1 MIGLATDSLFTCHPS
16 FSHIGEEQSYRV
28 GEAFGRPARW
38 VRMIV
43 KTLRMRLIL
52 AAVPLITLAPAGFA
66 FAQDA
71 ATLPADAPS
80 ERPIAIAKQAVTDPA
95 SRVVYA
101 KAGWRVVWSARN
113 SEAFDRVLADRARH
127 GLDRIAFLADPVGN
141 DDVAR
146 TKAALEYAGALSQGR
161 VDPASLHEVYTLPR
175 PKSDLAAGLTR
186 ALAKGDLAAWFDGLA
201 PQDAEYKALSEA
213 YLAFSAKA
221 TVATPVQA
229 IPSGVIRVGNRD
241 ARVATIVEQLVE
253 SGYLPTVTDPG
264 SVAADPLAP
273 ASPIA
278 LSHAPS
284 TAAPMLYTQA
294 MADALKGLQTDY
306 GIAADGIV
314 GPETLKVLNL
324 GAGDRARALAVGLE
338 RRRWLT
344 RTPPATR
351 IDVNTAAAQLRY
363 YRDGAVVDQR
373 KVIVGEPGRETPALS
388 SPIYRLV
395 ANPTWTV
402 PKSIQ
407 NGEMANVGE
416 DYLAAHNMVLRDGW
430 IVQQPGP
437 SNALGLVKFDMA
449 NDQAIYL
456 HDTSAP
462 GLFERSQRHLSHGCV
477 RVEDALGF
485 AQMLAEDQGVTE
497 AWQTAQASG
506 EMTFVPLPRRIPVRL
521 LYHNVYVDDGRRV
534 AFRTDPYGWN
544 DPIAEQLGFAK
555 ASAKRAEA
563 QAIDIGP

>member
-1 MIGLATDSLFTCHPS
+1 MPVLVLALGGF
-16 FSHIGEEQSYRV
+16 
-28 GEAFGRPARW
+28 
-38 VRMIV
+38 
-43 KTLRMRLIL
+43 
-52 AAVPLITLAPAGFA
+52 APA
-66 FAQDA
+66 
-71 ATLPADAPS
+71 PK
-80 ERPIAIAKQAVTDPA
+80 PIAPIKTAAASPPRVASKPA
-95 SRVVYA
+95 PKAAGKATPA
-101 KAGWRVVWSARN
+101 KAAWTAAN
-113 SEAFDRVLADRARH
+113 IAAFDQILADRARH
-127 GLDRIAFLADPVGN
+127 GLDRIEFLPASAEGAPPI
-141 DDVAR
+141 DDAAR
-146 TKAALEYAGALSQGR
+146 TKAALDYAGALAHGR
-161 VDPASLHEVYTLPR
+161 IDPASLHQVYTLPR
-175 PKSDLAAGLTR
+175 PKVDLATGLSR
-186 ALAKGDLAAWFDGLA
+186 ALAKGDLVAWFDGLA
-201 PQDAEYKALSEA
+201 PQDAEYKQLSDA

-221 TVATPVQA
+221 STATPVQA

-241 ARVATIVEQLVE
+241 ARVAAIVEQLVE
-253 SGYLPTVTDPG
+253 SGYLPSSTDPFA
-264 SVAADPLAP
+264 VAPVPTPLSPTATTPTPLVPTPLAP
-273 ASPIA
+273 T
-278 LSHAPS
+278 
-284 TAAPMLYTQA
+284 TAAPMIYTQA
-294 MADALKGLQTDY
+294 MAEALKGLQTDY
-306 GIAADGIV
+306 GIAADGVV

-338 RRRWLT
+338 RRRWLA

-363 YRDGAVVDQR
+363 YRDGTMIDQR

-416 DYLAAHNMVLRDGW
+416 DYLAEHNMVVRDGW

-437 SNALGLVKFDMA
+437 SNALGMVKFDMA

-462 GLFERSQRHLSHGCV
+462 GLFDRSQRHLSHGCV

-485 AQMLAEDQGVTE
+485 ARILAEDEGVGE
-497 AWQTAQASG
+497 AWQTAQDSG
-506 EMTFVPLPRRIPVRL
+506 ETSFVPLPRRIPVRL
-521 LYHNVYVDDGRRV
+521 LYHNVYVDDFGKI

-544 DPIAEQLGFAK
+544 DPIAEQLGFVK

>member
-1 MIGLATDSLFTCHPS
+1 MPFLIVGLGGFAQAYGTIIQTSGDPKAGAGTK
-16 FSHIGEEQSYRV
+16 HIGINKHAV
-28 GEAFGRPARW
+28 
-38 VRMIV
+38 
-43 KTLRMRLIL
+43 
-52 AAVPLITLAPAGFA
+52 AA
-66 FAQDA
+66 
-71 ATLPADAPS
+71 
-80 ERPIAIAKQAVTDPA
+80 PIAQAGHV
-95 SRVVYA
+95 
-101 KAGWRVVWSARN
+101 KAGSHKVWSASN
-113 SEAFDRVLADRARH
+113 VEAFDRILADRARH
-127 GLDRIAFLADPVGN
+127 GLDRVVFFPAPATGVTGAVED
-141 DDVAR
+141 AER
-146 TKAALEYAGALSQGR
+146 TKAALDYAAALSHGR

-175 PKSDLAAGLTR
+175 PKADLAAGLTR
-186 ALAKGDLAAWFDGLA
+186 ALAKGDLTAWFDSLP
-201 PQDAEYKALSEA
+201 PQDSEYKLLSAA
-213 YLAFSAKA
+213 YLAFNAKA
-221 TVATPVQA
+221 SVTTPGQA
-229 IPSGVIRVGNRD
+229 IPSGLIHIGDRD
-241 ARVATIVEQLVE
+241 ARVSTIVEQLVE
-253 SGYLPTVTDPG
+253 NGYLRSGADTP
-264 SVAADPLAP
+264 SAAA
-273 ASPIA
+273 
-278 LSHAPS
+278 
-284 TAAPMLYTQA
+284 TAAQAAVPTLYTQA
-294 MADALKGLQTDY
+294 IADALKGLQTDY
-306 GIAADGIV
+306 GIAADGVV

-324 GAGDRARALAVGLE
+324 NDADRARALAVGLE
-338 RRRWLT
+338 RRRWLS

-363 YRDGAVVDQR
+363 YRDGTVVDQR

-407 NGEMANVGE
+407 NGEMADVGE
-416 DYLAAHNMVLRDGW
+416 DYLQAHDMVLRDGW
-430 IVQQPGP
+430 IVQQSGP

-462 GLFERSQRHLSHGCV
+462 ALFDRSQRHLSHGCV

-485 AQMLAEDQGVTE
+485 AQMLAEDEGVAD

-506 EMTFVPLPRRIPVRL
+506 EMSFVPLPRRIPVRL
-521 LYHNVYVDDGRRV
+521 LYHNVDVSDDGKV

>member
-1 MIGLATDSLFTCHPS
+1 MTVKILRARLAVGAMPFLIVGLGGFAQAHGTIIQTSGDPKAGAGTK
-16 FSHIGEEQSYRV
+16 HIGINKHAV
-28 GEAFGRPARW
+28 
-38 VRMIV
+38 
-43 KTLRMRLIL
+43 
-52 AAVPLITLAPAGFA
+52 AA
-66 FAQDA
+66 
-71 ATLPADAPS
+71 
-80 ERPIAIAKQAVTDPA
+80 PIAQAGHV
-95 SRVVYA
+95 
-101 KAGWRVVWSARN
+101 KAGSHKAWSTSN
-113 SEAFDRVLADRARH
+113 VEAFDQILADRARH
-127 GLDRIAFLADPVGN
+127 GVDRVVFFSAPATGVTGAVED
-141 DDVAR
+141 AER
-146 TKAALEYAGALSQGR
+146 TKAALDYAAALSHGR
-161 VDPASLHEVYTLPR
+161 VDPASLHGVYTLPR
-175 PKSDLAAGLTR
+175 PKADLAAGLTR
-186 ALAKGDLAAWFDGLA
+186 ALAKGNLTAWFDSLP
-201 PQDAEYKALSEA
+201 PQDSEYKLLSAA
-213 YLAFSAKA
+213 YLAFNAKA
-221 TVATPVQA
+221 SITTPGQA
-229 IPSGVIRVGNRD
+229 IPSGLIHIGDRD
-241 ARVATIVEQLVE
+241 ARVSTIVEQLVGN
-253 SGYLPTVTDPG
+253 GYLLSGADTPSAAATAPQAAVPT
-264 SVAADPLAP
+264 
-273 ASPIA
+273 
-278 LSHAPS
+278 
-284 TAAPMLYTQA
+284 LYTQA
-294 MADALKGLQTDY
+294 IADALKGLQTDY
-306 GIAADGIV
+306 GIAADGVV

-324 GAGDRARALAVGLE
+324 NDGDKARALAVGLE
-338 RRRWLT
+338 RRRWLS

-363 YRDGAVVDQR
+363 YRDGTLVDQR

-416 DYLAAHNMVLRDGW
+416 DYLQAHDMVLRDGW
-430 IVQQPGP
+430 IVQQSGP

-462 GLFERSQRHLSHGCV
+462 ALFDRSQRHLSHGCV

-485 AQMLAEDQGVTE
+485 AQMLAQHEGVVD

-506 EMTFVPLPRRIPVRL
+506 EMSFVPLPRRIPVRL
-521 LYHNVYVDDGRRV
+521 LYHNVDVSDDGKV

>member
-1 MIGLATDSLFTCHPS
+1 MPFLGFT
-16 FSHIGEEQSYRV
+16 
-28 GEAFGRPARW
+28 
-38 VRMIV
+38 
-43 KTLRMRLIL
+43 L
-52 AAVPLITLAPAGFA
+52 AAPLA
-66 FAQDA
+66 AQDMAVPAVDTTEA
-71 ATLPADAPS
+71 ATRS
-80 ERPIAIAKQAVTDPA
+80 VAIDKQAITDPVM
-95 SRVVYA
+95 RGLYA
-101 KAGWRVVWSARN
+101 KAGWHGVWSTSTVA
-113 SEAFDRVLADRARH
+113 ALDQLLADRARH
-127 GLDRIAFLADPVGN
+127 GLDHVQFLPTSTEGMTAADT
-141 DDVAR
+141 DIAR
-146 TKAALEYAGALSQGR
+146 TKAALDYAAALAQGR
-161 VDPASLHEVYTLPR
+161 VDPAALHTVYTLPR
-175 PKSDLAAGLTR
+175 PKADLAAGFAR
-186 ALAKGDLAAWFDGLA
+186 ALAKGDLSAWFGSLP
-201 PQDAEYKALSEA
+201 PQDAEYRQLSDA

-221 TVATPVQA
+221 TAETPVQA
-229 IPSGVIRVGNRD
+229 IPAGLIRIGDRD
-241 ARVATIVEQLVE
+241 ARVLTIVEQLIE
-253 SGYLPTVTDPG
+253 SGYLPASSDVAVARAP
-264 SVAADPLAP
+264 VAASAIPP
-273 ASPIA
+273 
-278 LSHAPS
+278 
-284 TAAPMLYTQA
+284 AAPLYTSA
-294 MADALKGLQTDY
+294 IADALKGLQTDY
-306 GIAADGIV
+306 GIAADGVV

-363 YRDGAVVDQR
+363 YRDGTMVDQR
-373 KVIVGEPGRETPALS
+373 KVIVGEPGRETPPLF

-416 DYLAAHNMVLRDGW
+416 DYLAAHNMVMRDGW

-462 GLFERSQRHLSHGCV
+462 ALFDRSQRHLSHGCV

-485 AQMLAEDQGVTE
+485 AQRLAEDEGVTE

-521 LYHNVYVDDGRRV
+521 LYHNVYVDDGGKV

>member
-1 MIGLATDSLFTCHPS
+1 MTVKTVRARL
-16 FSHIGEEQSYRV
+16 
-28 GEAFGRPARW
+28 AFGSMPLLAFAMTGFAHPA
-38 VRMIV
+38 
-43 KTLRMRLIL
+43 
-52 AAVPLITLAPAGFA
+52 AAQAIAPAPAGISA
-66 FAQDA
+66 G
-71 ATLPADAPS
+71 
-80 ERPIAIAKQAVTDPA
+80 PIQIDRQAVTDPA
-95 SRVVYA
+95 LRAIYA
-101 KAGWRVVWSARN
+101 RAGWQGVWSTAN
-113 SEAFDRVLADRARH
+113 AEAFDGVLADRTRH
-127 GLDRIAFLADPVGN
+127 GLDRVAFLPTSDEQVATAAAGDI
-141 DDVAR
+141 AR
-146 TKAALEYAGALSQGR
+146 TKAALDYATALARGR
-161 VDPASLHEVYTLPR
+161 TDPTTLHQVYTLPR
-175 PKSDLAAGLTR
+175 PTADLAAGLTR
-186 ALAKGDLAAWFDGLA
+186 ALARGDLAAWFDGLA
-201 PQDAEYKALSEA
+201 PQDAEYKALSDA
-213 YLAFSAKA
+213 YIAFSAKA
-221 TVATPVQA
+221 TVAAPVQA
-229 IPSGVIRVGNRD
+229 IPSGLIRVGNRD
-241 ARVATIVEQLVE
+241 VRVATIVEQLVE
-253 SGYLPTVTDPG
+253 SGYL
-264 SVAADPLAP
+264 LAP
-273 ASPIA
+273 P
-278 LSHAPS
+278 APS
-284 TAAPMLYTQA
+284 SLVYTPEI
-294 MADALKGLQTDY
+294 ADALKGLQTDY
-306 GIAADGIV
+306 GIAADGVV

-338 RRRWLT
+338 RRRWLS

-363 YRDGAVVDQR
+363 YRDGTMIDQR

-416 DYLAAHNMVLRDGW
+416 TYLAEHNMVVRDGW

-462 GLFERSQRHLSHGCV
+462 ALFERSQRHLSHGCV

-485 AQMLAEDQGVTE
+485 AQMLAQDEGVAE
-497 AWQTAQASG
+497 AWQTAQDSG

-521 LYHNVYVDDGRRV
+521 LYHNVYLDDGGKV

>member
-1 MIGLATDSLFTCHPS
+1 
-16 FSHIGEEQSYRV
+16 
-28 GEAFGRPARW
+28 
-38 VRMIV
+38 MIV
-43 KTLRMRLIL
+43 KTLRARLFL
-52 AAVPLITLAPAGFA
+52 AAAPFVTLLPAGFA

-71 ATLPADAPS
+71 ANQRVDTVA
-80 ERPIAIAKQAVTDPA
+80 ERPIAVTKQAVTDPA
-95 SRVVYA
+95 PRIVYA
-101 KAGWRVVWSARN
+101 KTGRRAVWSASN
-113 SEAFDRVLADRARH
+113 IEAFDRVLADRARH
-127 GLDRIAFLADPVGN
+127 GLDRIAFLADPADV

-146 TKAALEYAGALSQGR
+146 TKAALDYANALAQGR
-161 VDPASLHEVYTLPR
+161 VDPTSLHEVYTLPR
-175 PKSDLAAGLTR
+175 PKPDLAAGLAR
-186 ALAKGDLAAWFDGLA
+186 ALAKGDLVVWFDGLA
-201 PQDAEYKALSEA
+201 PHDPEYKALSDA

-221 TVATPVQA
+221 TAATPVQA

-241 ARVATIVEQLVE
+241 VRVPTIVEQLVE
-253 SGYLPTVTDPG
+253 SGYLPTVTDPL
-264 SVAADPLAP
+264 SVAANPLAP
-273 ASPIA
+273 APP
-278 LSHAPS
+278 APMPVAP
-284 TAAPMLYTQA
+284 TQPPMLYTQA
-294 MADALKGLQTDY
+294 IAEALKGLQTDY
-306 GIAADGIV
+306 GIAADGVV

-485 AQMLAEDQGVTE
+485 AQMLAEDEGVTD

-521 LYHNVYVDDGRRV
+521 LYHNVYVDDGGRV

-563 QAIDIGP
+563 RAIDIGP